1 MTPARPRAWLGP
13 GKRTYVGSVWS
24 VVSGCEQ
31 RARGRRRHLG
41 LRRLLGTPGRPGQR
55 LHPRYNRLPN
65 FLGLFDV
72 YAGPWWPRAADA
84 FTLLVLAFLGVTL
97 LAAWS
102 GWLLW
107 RGSKAG
113 AVLNLAL
120 LPMEALFWFGFALP
134 IPWLFGVARVA
145 LVMAAWRSLGVPR
158 EPATDAP

>member
-1 MTPARPRAWLGP
+1 VSSARAAAVVTWVYACWGLPAVP
-13 GKRTYVGSVWS
+13 
-24 VVSGCEQ
+24 VSAFIQ
-31 RARGRRRHLG
+31 
-41 LRRLLGTPGRPGQR
+41 
-55 LHPRYNRLPN
+55 RYNRLPN

-84 FTLLVLAFLGVTL
+84 FTLLLLAFLGVTL

-120 LPMEALFWFGFALP
+120 LPVEALFWFGFALP